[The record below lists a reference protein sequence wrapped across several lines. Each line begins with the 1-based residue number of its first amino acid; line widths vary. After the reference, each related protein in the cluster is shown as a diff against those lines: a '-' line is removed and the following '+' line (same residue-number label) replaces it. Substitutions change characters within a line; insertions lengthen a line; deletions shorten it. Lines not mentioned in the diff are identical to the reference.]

1 MSHTALEPNMTFCY
15 CGESRGR
22 VLRPGDKFYL
32 EGLLVT
38 FRGIDGDR
46 LLLADRLGEWEKVV
60 LTSIA
65 GVKP

>member
-1 MSHTALEPNMTFCY
+1 MSLTALEPNMTFRY

-22 VLRPGDKFYL
+22 VLRPGDKFCL

-46 LLLADRLGEWEKVV
+46 LGEWEKIV